1 MITPPH
7 PVCVLD
13 IKLTFLLVIQH
24 TQCPRWF
31 FILERYKL
39 CGHKNTTQAA
49 TSLCQVLFFFSDFL
63 HLLFTVYT
71 FKINNGYIYM
81 ITPPRPCVCS

>member
-24 TQCPRWF
+24 TQCPCRWF
-31 FILERYKL
+31 TLERYKL
-39 CGHKNTTQAA
+39 CGHKRYDT
-49 TSLCQVLFFFSDFL
+49 
-63 HLLFTVYT
+63 
-71 FKINNGYIYM
+71 
-81 ITPPRPCVCS
+81 